1 MNIGVLKEAKEETR
15 VAITPDVVDA
25 LKKIG
30 ASVLVEKSAGESSYF
45 SDEDYKKAGATI
57 VTRQDILKKSD
68 IVTSIHLADSSTL
81 SKIKKGGIYLG
92 MFQPAMNAQT
102 IKKLSAQQVTVI
114 SLDAIARI
122 TRAQSM
128 DVLSSQATVAGYK
141 AVLLAA
147 THLTRFF
154 PMLTTAAGTI
164 TPASVLII
172 GAGVAGL
179 QAIATSRR
187 LGAVVDVFDTRPEVK
202 EQVQSLGAKFVE
214 VEGARHSAEAG
225 GYAVEQ
231 TEEYKKKQQEA
242 IDKFAGKADAIV
254 TTALIPGKKAPILI
268 TKKIVDKMKSGS
280 VVVDLASSMG
290 GNCEYTQHGKT
301 ILTKNGV
308 SVIGHLNLPGSLPGD
323 ASRMFAKNVLNFL
336 KLLLKEKKINLD
348 LSDEIL
354 SSTTVTHSGEIRHK
368 LTLAALGS
376 TGKEEKKTPA
386 KKKTQKSE
394 SASN

>member
-15 VAITPDVVDA
+15 VSITPDVVDA
-25 LKKIG
+25 LKKLG
-30 ASVLVEKSAGESSYF
+30 ATVVVEKGAGENSYF
-45 SDEDYKKAGATI
+45 SDEQYKKAGATI
-57 VTRQDILKKSD
+57 SSRPDVLKKADIL
-68 IVTSIHLADSSTL
+68 VSIHLADAGTL

-102 IKKLSAQQVTVI
+102 IKKLASQQVTVQ

-164 TPASVLII
+164 TPASMLVI

-179 QAIATSRR
+179 QAIATARR

-214 VEGARHSAEAG
+214 VEGAKHSAAAG
-225 GYAVEQ
+225 GYAIEQ
-231 TEEYKKKQQEA
+231 TEEYKKRQQEA
-242 IDKFAGKADAIV
+242 IDKFAGKADVII
-254 TTALIPGKKAPILI
+254 TTALIPGRKAPLI
-268 TKKIVDKMKSGS
+268 INKKIVDGMKPGS

-301 ILTKNGV
+301 IITKNGV
-308 SVIGHLNLPGSLPGD
+308 SVIGHTNLAGSLPGD

-336 KLLLKEKKINLD
+336 KQLVKEKKVNMD
-348 LSDEIL
+348 FNDEVIA
-354 SSTTVTHSGEIRHK
+354 STTITHEGQIRHK
-368 LTLAALGS
+368 LTLDALNVKV
-376 TGKEEKKTPA
+376 GKKPAA
-386 KKKTQKSE
+386 KKE
-394 SASN
+394 A